1 MTDTNVRTAPTP
13 EMLDDLPLIQ
23 RRDGWIRCA
32 KQTGV
37 ADPRRR
43 GGGISRAGP
52 TCRVGGPGTV
62 SQMVT
67 GDAPQPHPCKES
79 SL

>member
-32 KQTGV
+32 KQTAWQTPVVGAAEFPAPAQLV
-37 ADPRRR
+37 A
-43 GGGISRAGP
+43 
-52 TCRVGGPGTV
+52 
-62 SQMVT
+62 
-67 GDAPQPHPCKES
+67 
-79 SL
+79 